1 MLCVAT
7 SNECQ
12 FSVYENTRYFCET
25 WINGTHEWKM
35 FILHIFNEHRTCLV
49 GIGEIKTKK
58 KHDERHER
66 IHTPAAMRVKGGHYG
81 IHYILL
87 LGKGFNS

>member
-1 MLCVAT
+1 
-7 SNECQ
+7 
-12 FSVYENTRYFCET
+12 
-25 WINGTHEWKM
+25 M
-35 FILHIFNEHRTCLV
+35 FGRNWRD
-49 GIGEIKTKK
+49 KNKKK